1 MKDVLLADV
10 IYALLEDRD
19 GSIWVAT
26 SRRSPAGQPAMNFPL
41 PFPTYSSTR
50 SENDVADDDFADR
63 RALEDEWI
71 AVRCQLGERAA
82 FDELI
87 QRWHGPI
94 WQYVRH
100 LSDDDAAQDI
110 AQDIWLRV
118 LRGIGR
124 LRDPAKLR
132 AWLFGIAHRTW
143 IDTLRRKYAVVV
155 ADIDEV
161 DRHELP
167 DPMVAD
173 ELEQELTAVEQELSR
188 LPAIER
194 EALTLFY
201 LRELSLQEI
210 AQALDIPVGTV
221 KSRLH
226 RARRM
231 LRRELTGKGDDS

>member
-1 MKDVLLADV
+1 
-10 IYALLEDRD
+10 
-19 GSIWVAT
+19 
-26 SRRSPAGQPAMNFPL
+26 
-41 PFPTYSSTR
+41 
-50 SENDVADDDFADR
+50 VADDDLGQR

-87 QRWHGPI
+87 RRWHGPI
-94 WQYVRH
+94 RQYARH
-100 LSDDDAAQDI
+100 LSDDDTADDI

-143 IDTLRRKYAVVV
+143 IDTLRTRYAAPV
-155 ADIDEV
+155 ASIDEV
-161 DRHELP
+161 DQPELP
-167 DPMVAD
+167 DPMAAD
-173 ELEQELTAVEQELSR
+173 ELEQELAAVERELSR

-201 LRELSLQEI
+201 LRELSLHEI

-231 LRRELTGKGDDS
+231 LRRELTSKGDGS

>member
-1 MKDVLLADV
+1 M
-10 IYALLEDRD
+10 
-19 GSIWVAT
+19 
-26 SRRSPAGQPAMNFPL
+26 
-41 PFPTYSSTR
+41 
-50 SENDVADDDFADR
+50 ADDDFADR

-94 WQYVRH
+94 WEYVRR
-100 LSDDDAAQDI
+100 LSDDDVAQDI

-118 LRGIGR
+118 LRGIGG

-143 IDTLRRKYAVVV
+143 IDTLRKKYAVVV

-167 DPMVAD
+167 DPMIAD
-173 ELEQELTAVEQELSR
+173 DLEQEITAVEQELSR
-188 LPAIER
+188 LPPIER

-221 KSRLH
+221 KSRLY
-226 RARRM
+226 RARRL
-231 LRRELTGKGDDS
+231 LRRELTGKGDVS

>member
-1 MKDVLLADV
+1 
-10 IYALLEDRD
+10 
-19 GSIWVAT
+19 
-26 SRRSPAGQPAMNFPL
+26 MNLFL
-41 PFPTYSSTR
+41 PFPTYSITE
-50 SENDVADDDFADR
+50 SENDVADDDLARR

-94 WQYVRH
+94 CRYVRQ
-100 LSDDDAAQDI
+100 LSDDDVAQDI
-110 AQDIWLRV
+110 AQDVWLRV
-118 LRGIGR
+118 LRGIGG
-124 LRDPAKLR
+124 LRDPARLR

-143 IDTLRRKYAVVV
+143 IDALRRKYAVVI

-161 DRHELP
+161 DQRELP
-167 DPMVAD
+167 DPTLSD
-173 ELEQELTAVEQELSR
+173 EREQELTDVEVELTR
-188 LPAIER
+188 LPPIER

-210 AQALDIPVGTV
+210 AQALEIPIGTV

-226 RARRM
+226 RARGM
-231 LRRELTGKGDDS
+231 LRRELNGKKGDS

>member
-1 MKDVLLADV
+1 
-10 IYALLEDRD
+10 
-19 GSIWVAT
+19 
-26 SRRSPAGQPAMNFPL
+26 
-41 PFPTYSSTR
+41 
-50 SENDVADDDFADR
+50 VADDDLTQR

-94 WQYVRH
+94 WQYVRR
-100 LSDDDAAQDI
+100 LSDDDVAQDI

-118 LRGIGR
+118 LRGIGG
-124 LRDPAKLR
+124 LRHPAKLR

-155 ADIDEV
+155 SDIDEV
-161 DRHELP
+161 EQHELP
-167 DPMVAD
+167 DPRVAD
-173 ELEQELTAVEQELSR
+173 ALEQKLTAMEHELSR
-188 LPAIER
+188 LPPIER
-194 EALTLFY
+194 ETLTLFY

-210 AQALDIPVGTV
+210 AQALEIPIGTV

-231 LRRELTGKGDDS
+231 LRRELTDKRDHL

>member
-1 MKDVLLADV
+1 
-10 IYALLEDRD
+10 
-19 GSIWVAT
+19 VA
-26 SRRSPAGQPAMNFPL
+26 
-41 PFPTYSSTR
+41 
-50 SENDVADDDFADR
+50 ADDLVQR

-87 QRWHGPI
+87 HRWHGPI

-100 LSDDDAAQDI
+100 LTDDDVAQDI
-110 AQDIWLRV
+110 AQDVGLRV
-118 LRGIGR
+118 LRGIGG
-124 LRDPAKLR
+124 LRDPTKLR

-155 ADIDEV
+155 TGIDAV
-161 DRHELP
+161 DQHELP
-167 DPMVAD
+167 DPAMSD
-173 ELEQELTAVEQELSR
+173 ELEQELTEVEQELSR
-188 LPAIER
+188 LPHIER

-210 AQALDIPVGTV
+210 AQALAIPIGTV

-231 LRRELTGKGDDS
+231 LRRELNGKRDDS

>member
-1 MKDVLLADV
+1 MNLF
-10 IYALLEDRD
+10 RP
-19 GSIWVAT
+19 
-26 SRRSPAGQPAMNFPL
+26 SPTHSL
-41 PFPTYSSTR
+41 TR
-50 SENDVADDDFADR
+50 SENDVADEDLANR

-94 WQYVRH
+94 WEYVRH

-143 IDTLRRKYAVVV
+143 IDTLRSKYAVVV
-155 ADIDEV
+155 ADVDEV
-161 DRHELP
+161 DRQETL
-167 DPMVAD
+167 DPMAPD
-173 ELEQELTAVEQELSR
+173 ELEEELTAVEQELAR

-231 LRRELTGKGDDS
+231 LRRELTGKGDVS

>member
-1 MKDVLLADV
+1 VFADV
-10 IYALLEDRD
+10 K
-19 GSIWVAT
+19 
-26 SRRSPAGQPAMNFPL
+26 SRPAGQPAMNLFL

-50 SENDVADDDFADR
+50 PENDVADDDFAHR

-82 FDELI
+82 FDELF

-94 WQYVRH
+94 WQYVRR
-100 LSDDDAAQDI
+100 LSDDDAAHDI

-143 IDTLRRKYAVVV
+143 IDTLRRKYAVGV
-155 ADIDEV
+155 ADIDEA

-167 DPMVAD
+167 DPKVAD
-173 ELEQELTAVEQELSR
+173 ELEEELSAVEQELSR
-188 LPAIER
+188 LPPIER

-201 LRELSLQEI
+201 LRELSLHEI
-210 AQALDIPVGTV
+210 AQALDIPIGTV

>member
-1 MKDVLLADV
+1 
-10 IYALLEDRD
+10 
-19 GSIWVAT
+19 
-26 SRRSPAGQPAMNFPL
+26 
-41 PFPTYSSTR
+41 
-50 SENDVADDDFADR
+50 VADDEAAQR

-71 AVRCQLGERAA
+71 AVRCQLGERPA

-87 QRWHGPI
+87 RRWHGPI
-94 WQYVRH
+94 WHYVQR
-100 LSDDDAAQDI
+100 LTDDDDAAQDI

-118 LRGIGR
+118 LRGIGG

-143 IDTLRRKYAVVV
+143 IDTLRRKYATVV
-155 ADIDEV
+155 ADIDEA
-161 DRHELP
+161 DRHEPL
-167 DPMVAD
+167 DPAQPD
-173 ELEQELTAVEQELSR
+173 ELEQELVAMEQELSR

-201 LRELSLQEI
+201 LRELSLHEI
-210 AQALDIPVGTV
+210 AEALDLPVGTD

-231 LRRELTGKGDDS
+231 LRRELIQRGHDS

>member
-1 MKDVLLADV
+1 
-10 IYALLEDRD
+10 
-19 GSIWVAT
+19 
-26 SRRSPAGQPAMNFPL
+26 
-41 PFPTYSSTR
+41 
-50 SENDVADDDFADR
+50 VADEGPTER
-63 RALEDEWI
+63 RLLEDEWM

-87 QRWHGPI
+87 QRWHGPV
-94 WQYVRH
+94 WRYVRH
-100 LSDDDAAQDI
+100 LSEDDEAAHDI

-118 LRGIGR
+118 LRGIGG
-124 LRDPAKLR
+124 LRDPARLR

-143 IDTLRRKYAVVV
+143 VDTLRKKYAART
-155 ADIDEV
+155 ADLDEV
-161 DRHELP
+161 GQYELP
-167 DPMVAD
+167 DPGGPE
-173 ELEQELTAVEQELSR
+173 ELEQELAAMEEELMR

-210 AQALDIPVGTV
+210 AQALDIPIGTV

-231 LRRELTGKGDDS
+231 LRRELSGKGDDS

>member
-1 MKDVLLADV
+1 MAD
-10 IYALLEDRD
+10 E
-19 GSIWVAT
+19 
-26 SRRSPAGQPAMNFPL
+26 
-41 PFPTYSSTR
+41 
-50 SENDVADDDFADR
+50 DFADR

-94 WQYVRH
+94 WEYVRH
-100 LSDDDAAQDI
+100 LSDDEAAHDI

-132 AWLFGIAHRTW
+132 GWLFGIAHRTW

-155 ADIDEV
+155 ADIDEA

-173 ELEQELTAVEQELSR
+173 ELEEELTAVEQELAR

>member
-1 MKDVLLADV
+1 MVNGDA
-10 IYALLEDRD
+10 AL
-19 GSIWVAT
+19 
-26 SRRSPAGQPAMNFPL
+26 
-41 PFPTYSSTR
+41 
-50 SENDVADDDFADR
+50 R

-71 AVRCQLGERAA
+71 AVRCQLGERPA

-87 QRWHGPI
+87 ARWHGPI
-94 WQYVRH
+94 WQYVQR
-100 LSDDDAAQDI
+100 LTDDDDAAQDI

-118 LRGIGR
+118 LRGIGG

-143 IDTLRRKYAVVV
+143 IDRLRRKYATVV
-155 ADIDEV
+155 ADIDEA

-167 DPMVAD
+167 GQAEPD
-173 ELEQELTAVEQELSR
+173 ELEAELVAMEQELSR

-210 AQALDIPVGTV
+210 AEALEIPVGTV

-231 LRRELTGKGDDS
+231 LRRELIQRGHDS

>member
-1 MKDVLLADV
+1 V
-10 IYALLEDRD
+10 
-19 GSIWVAT
+19 S
-26 SRRSPAGQPAMNFPL
+26 
-41 PFPTYSSTR
+41 
-50 SENDVADDDFADR
+50 
-63 RALEDEWI
+63 ALEDEWI
-71 AVRCQLGERAA
+71 AVRCQLGEREA

-94 WQYVRH
+94 WQYVRS
-100 LSDDDAAQDI
+100 LNDDDAAQDI

-118 LRGIGR
+118 LRGIGG

-132 AWLFGIAHRTW
+132 SWLFGIAHRTW
-143 IDTLRRKYAVVV
+143 IDTLRKKYAVVI

-161 DRHELP
+161 DQRELP
-167 DPMVAD
+167 EPGLSED
-173 ELEQELTAVEQELSR
+173 LEQELAAMEHELTR

-210 AQALDIPVGTV
+210 AQALEIPVGTV

-226 RARRM
+226 RARRL
-231 LRRELTGKGDDS
+231 LRRELIGKGGTDERRA

>member
-1 MKDVLLADV
+1 MRN
-10 IYALLEDRD
+10 ALR
-19 GSIWVAT
+19 GRKAKRHPGGIC
-26 SRRSPAGQPAMNFPL
+26 AGAAVTAQPPVNLFAPR
-41 PFPTYSSTR
+41 PTNSSTR
-50 SENDVADDDFADR
+50 FGEDVTDDGFADR

-94 WQYVRH
+94 WQYVRR
-100 LSDDDAAQDI
+100 LCDDDDAAQDI

-118 LRGIGR
+118 LRGIGG
-124 LRDPAKLR
+124 LRDPVKLR
-132 AWLFGIAHRTW
+132 SWLFGIAHRTW
-143 IDTLRRKYAVVV
+143 IDTLRKKYAGVV
-155 ADIDEV
+155 ADLDEIDQRET
-161 DRHELP
+161 P
-167 DPMVAD
+167 DPMVQD
-173 ELEQELTAVEQELSR
+173 ELEQELTAVEHELSR

-210 AQALDIPVGTV
+210 AQALEIPIGTV

-226 RARRM
+226 RARRL
-231 LRRELTGKGDDS
+231 LRRELVGKGDDS

>member
-1 MKDVLLADV
+1 MNL
-10 IYALLEDRD
+10 
-19 GSIWVAT
+19 S
-26 SRRSPAGQPAMNFPL
+26 QPS
-41 PFPTYSSTR
+41 PTYSSTR
-50 SENDVADDDFADR
+50 SENDVADDDDAGR

-87 QRWHGPI
+87 HRWHGPI
-94 WQYVRH
+94 WQYVRR
-100 LSDDDAAQDI
+100 LSDDDDAAQDI

-118 LRGIGR
+118 LRGIGG

-143 IDTLRRKYAVVV
+143 IDALRRKYAVVV
-155 ADIDEV
+155 TDIDEV
-161 DRHELP
+161 DQHELP
-167 DPMVAD
+167 DPMATD

-201 LRELSLQEI
+201 LRELSLHEI

-231 LRRELTGKGDDS
+231 LRRELIGKGGHS

>member
-1 MKDVLLADV
+1 M
-10 IYALLEDRD
+10 
-19 GSIWVAT
+19 
-26 SRRSPAGQPAMNFPL
+26 
-41 PFPTYSSTR
+41 
-50 SENDVADDDFADR
+50 ADDAFVDR

-87 QRWHGPI
+87 HRWHGPI
-94 WQYVRH
+94 WQYVRG
-100 LSDDDAAQDI
+100 LSDDDDAAQDI
-110 AQDIWLRV
+110 VQDIWLRV

-124 LRDPAKLR
+124 LRDPARLR

-143 IDTLRRKYAVVV
+143 IDTLRKKYAVVV
-155 ADIDEV
+155 ADIDEA
-161 DRHELP
+161 DRHESD
-167 DPMVAD
+167 DPMAAD
-173 ELEQELTAVEQELSR
+173 ELEQDLVAMEQELSR
-188 LPAIER
+188 LPPIER

-201 LRELSLQEI
+201 LRELSLHEI

-226 RARRM
+226 RARHM

>member
-1 MKDVLLADV
+1 M
-10 IYALLEDRD
+10 
-19 GSIWVAT
+19 
-26 SRRSPAGQPAMNFPL
+26 
-41 PFPTYSSTR
+41 
-50 SENDVADDDFADR
+50 ADDDVADR

-94 WQYVRH
+94 WQYVRR
-100 LSDDDAAQDI
+100 LSDDDAAHDI
-110 AQDIWLRV
+110 AQEIWLRV

-124 LRDPAKLR
+124 LRDPTKLR

-143 IDTLRRKYAVVV
+143 IDTLRKKYAVVV
-155 ADIDEV
+155 ADLDEA
-161 DRHELP
+161 DRHEIP
-167 DPMVAD
+167 DPMAAE
-173 ELEQELTAVEQELSR
+173 ELEQELIAMERELSR
-188 LPAIER
+188 LPPIER

-201 LRELSLQEI
+201 LRELSLHEI
-210 AQALDIPVGTV
+210 AQALDIPIGTV

-231 LRRELTGKGDDS
+231 LRRELIGKGDGS

>member
-1 MKDVLLADV
+1 
-10 IYALLEDRD
+10 
-19 GSIWVAT
+19 
-26 SRRSPAGQPAMNFPL
+26 
-41 PFPTYSSTR
+41 
-50 SENDVADDDFADR
+50 VADDDLAHR

-100 LSDDDAAQDI
+100 LSDDDIAQDI
-110 AQDIWLRV
+110 TQDIWLRV

-124 LRDPAKLR
+124 LREPAKLR

-143 IDTLRRKYAVVV
+143 IDTLRKKYAVVT

-161 DRHELP
+161 DQHDLP
-167 DPMVAD
+167 DPMGSD
-173 ELEQELTAVEQELSR
+173 EREQELTAVEHELAR

-201 LRELSLQEI
+201 LRELSLHEI
-210 AQALDIPVGTV
+210 AQALDIPIGTV

-226 RARRM
+226 RARQM
-231 LRRELTGKGDDS
+231 LRRELDGKGDDS

>member
-1 MKDVLLADV
+1 M
-10 IYALLEDRD
+10 
-19 GSIWVAT
+19 
-26 SRRSPAGQPAMNFPL
+26 
-41 PFPTYSSTR
+41 
-50 SENDVADDDFADR
+50 ADDDFADR

-94 WQYVRH
+94 WEYVRH

-124 LRDPAKLR
+124 LRDPANLR

-143 IDTLRRKYAVVV
+143 IDTLRRKYAVFV
-155 ADIDEV
+155 ADIDEA
-161 DRHELP
+161 DRHEVP
-167 DPMVAD
+167 DPTVAD
-173 ELEQELTAVEQELSR
+173 ELEEELSAVEHELAR

>member
-1 MKDVLLADV
+1 M
-10 IYALLEDRD
+10 
-19 GSIWVAT
+19 
-26 SRRSPAGQPAMNFPL
+26 
-41 PFPTYSSTR
+41 
-50 SENDVADDDFADR
+50 ADDDLAHR

-100 LSDDDAAQDI
+100 LSDDDVAQDI

-143 IDTLRRKYAVVV
+143 IDTLRKQYAVVV
-155 ADIDEV
+155 ADIGRTRPPKDEQAE
-161 DRHELP
+161 DRLLRRRQASGRQRNP
-167 DPMVAD
+167 FGG
-173 ELEQELTAVEQELSR
+173 TARDLHPCSAGQ
-188 LPAIER
+188 LPACVLR
-194 EALTLFY
+194 WSVGLTL
-201 LRELSLQEI
+201 
-210 AQALDIPVGTV
+210 G
-221 KSRLH
+221 
-226 RARRM
+226 
-231 LRRELTGKGDDS
+231 

>member
-1 MKDVLLADV
+1 M
-10 IYALLEDRD
+10 
-19 GSIWVAT
+19 
-26 SRRSPAGQPAMNFPL
+26 
-41 PFPTYSSTR
+41 
-50 SENDVADDDFADR
+50 ADDDLTDR

-71 AVRCQLGERAA
+71 AVRCQLGERDA

-87 QRWHGPI
+87 RRWHGPI
-94 WQYVRH
+94 WEYVRR
-100 LSDDDAAQDI
+100 LSDDHAAQDI

-118 LRGIGR
+118 LRGIGG

-155 ADIDEV
+155 ANLDEV
-161 DRHELP
+161 DRRELP
-167 DPMVAD
+167 DPMEAD

-231 LRRELTGKGDDS
+231 LRRELTGRGDVS

>member
-1 MKDVLLADV
+1 MTDEALAH
-10 IYALLEDRD
+10 
-19 GSIWVAT
+19 
-26 SRRSPAGQPAMNFPL
+26 
-41 PFPTYSSTR
+41 
-50 SENDVADDDFADR
+50 R

-71 AVRCQLGERAA
+71 AVRCQLGEREA

-94 WQYVRH
+94 RQYLRN
-100 LSDDDAAQDI
+100 LTDDDAAQDI

-118 LRGIGR
+118 LRGIGG

-132 AWLFGIAHRTW
+132 SWLFGIAHRTW
-143 IDTLRRKYAVVV
+143 IDTLRKKYAVVI

-161 DRHELP
+161 DQRELP
-167 DPMVAD
+167 EPGLSED
-173 ELEQELTAVEQELSR
+173 LEQELAAMEHELTR

-210 AQALDIPVGTV
+210 AQALEIPVGTV

-226 RARRM
+226 RARRL
-231 LRRELTGKGDDS
+231 LRRELIGKGGTDEGRA

>member
-1 MKDVLLADV
+1 MADDVL
-10 IYALLEDRD
+10 
-19 GSIWVAT
+19 T
-26 SRRSPAGQPAMNFPL
+26 
-41 PFPTYSSTR
+41 
-50 SENDVADDDFADR
+50 DR

-100 LSDDDAAQDI
+100 LSEDDDAAQDI

-143 IDTLRRKYAVVV
+143 MDTLRRKYAVVV
-155 ADIDEV
+155 ADVAEADG
-161 DRHELP
+161 HELP
-167 DPMVAD
+167 DPMEAE

-231 LRRELTGKGDDS
+231 LRRELTGKGDNS

>member
-1 MKDVLLADV
+1 MAD
-10 IYALLEDRD
+10 E
-19 GSIWVAT
+19 
-26 SRRSPAGQPAMNFPL
+26 
-41 PFPTYSSTR
+41 
-50 SENDVADDDFADR
+50 DFADR

-71 AVRCQLGERAA
+71 AVRCQLGERDA

-87 QRWHGPI
+87 HRWHGPI
-94 WQYVRH
+94 WQYVRR
-100 LSDDDAAQDI
+100 LSDDDDAAQDI
-110 AQDIWLRV
+110 VQDIWLRV

-155 ADIDEV
+155 ADLGDA

-167 DPMVAD
+167 DSIEAD
-173 ELEQELTAVEQELSR
+173 DLEQELTAVEQELSR
-188 LPAIER
+188 LPPIER

-231 LRRELTGKGDDS
+231 LRRELTGKGDVS

>member
-1 MKDVLLADV
+1 MADEDLAH
-10 IYALLEDRD
+10 
-19 GSIWVAT
+19 
-26 SRRSPAGQPAMNFPL
+26 
-41 PFPTYSSTR
+41 
-50 SENDVADDDFADR
+50 R

-71 AVRCQLGERAA
+71 AVRCQLGEREA

-94 WQYVRH
+94 WQYVRS
-100 LSDDDAAQDI
+100 LTDGDDAQDI

-118 LRGIGR
+118 VRGIGG
-124 LRDPAKLR
+124 LRDPARLR

-143 IDTLRRKYAVVV
+143 IDTLRKKYKVVL
-155 ADIDEV
+155 ADIEEADQQP
-161 DRHELP
+161 LP
-167 DPMVAD
+167 DPAVPGAREEELVAM
-173 ELEQELTAVEQELSR
+173 EHELSL
-188 LPAIER
+188 LPPVER

-210 AQALDIPVGTV
+210 AQALGIPVGTV

-231 LRRELTGKGDDS
+231 LASSLAKGRTDEPRA

>member
-1 MKDVLLADV
+1 MV
-10 IYALLEDRD
+10 
-19 GSIWVAT
+19 
-26 SRRSPAGQPAMNFPL
+26 
-41 PFPTYSSTR
+41 
-50 SENDVADDDFADR
+50 DDDLADR

-87 QRWHGPI
+87 RRWHGPI
-94 WQYVRH
+94 WEYVRR

-118 LRGIGR
+118 LRGIGG

-143 IDTLRRKYAVVV
+143 IDTLRRKYAAVV
-155 ADIDEV
+155 ADLDEA

-167 DPMVAD
+167 DPIVAD
-173 ELEQELTAVEQELSR
+173 EHEQELTAVEQELSR

>member
-1 MKDVLLADV
+1 
-10 IYALLEDRD
+10 
-19 GSIWVAT
+19 
-26 SRRSPAGQPAMNFPL
+26 MNLFL
-41 PFPTYSSTR
+41 PFPTYYSTQ
-50 SENDVADDDFADR
+50 SENDVADDDLAHR

-100 LSDDDAAQDI
+100 LSDDDVAQDI
-110 AQDIWLRV
+110 TQDIWLRV

-124 LRDPAKLR
+124 LRHPAKLR
-132 AWLFGIAHRTW
+132 AWLFSIAHRTW
-143 IDTLRRKYAVVV
+143 IDTLRSKYAVVV

-161 DRHELP
+161 DQHELP
-167 DPMVAD
+167 DPIVPD
-173 ELEQELTAVEQELSR
+173 ELEQELTAMEHELSR

-201 LRELSLQEI
+201 LRELSLHEI
-210 AQALDIPVGTV
+210 AQALDIPSGTV

-231 LRRELTGKGDDS
+231 LRRELNGKGDDS

>member
-1 MKDVLLADV
+1 MGEEQGNVTAVNL
-10 IYALLEDRD
+10 
-19 GSIWVAT
+19 
-26 SRRSPAGQPAMNFPL
+26 FL
-41 PFPTYSSTR
+41 PGPTHSSTR
-50 SENDVADDDFADR
+50 SENGVAGDDLVDR

-71 AVRCQLGERAA
+71 AVRCQLGERDA

-94 WQYVRH
+94 WQYVRR
-100 LSDDDAAQDI
+100 LSADDDAAHDI

-155 ADIDEV
+155 TDLDEA

-167 DPMVAD
+167 DPTAAD
-173 ELEQELTAVEQELSR
+173 ELEEELSAVETELSR
-188 LPAIER
+188 LPPIER

-231 LRRELTGKGDDS
+231 LRRELTGKGEDS